1 MSQYKTLVL
10 SESPSSESE
19 VDWSP
24 TNELLSES
32 LVPTTGRGSIDQGE
46 SSNQSANAFP
56 CELLSELPETLTI
69 ELGLIVPRLGE
80 LPNELRTTQQENN
93 AHSVSPGDSETAS
106 GLGELPSESRVTLT
120 EGELPSRS
128 LASTLETVESVEKEA
143 WEQGAGSKGDSSDG
157 DSTPPYRDA
166 LSRSG
171 GKRPMFRSAPQ
182 QGEGVIS
189 PCSLP
194 PSPCLF
200 VDVAATET
208 PETRLPMELLPQIPD
223 SLTGSALARRLGV
236 SAGSISRN
244 KTKDNFGQWTSQHD
258 PDGITWHFDAHTFR
272 RSLE

>member
-24 TNELLSES
+24 TPEPPSES
-32 LVPTTGRGSIDQGE
+32 LVPTTGRGSIDKRE

-56 CELLSELPETLTI
+56 CELLSESPETLTV

-93 AHSVSPGDSETAS
+93 AHSVSHQDSETAS
-106 GLGELPSESRVTLT
+106 GLGELPSESRVTLA

-128 LASTLETVESVEKEA
+128 LPSTLETVES
-143 WEQGAGSKGDSSDG
+143 
-157 DSTPPYRDA
+157 
-166 LSRSG
+166 
-171 GKRPMFRSAPQ
+171 
-182 QGEGVIS
+182 
-189 PCSLP
+189 
-194 PSPCLF
+194 

-208 PETRLPMELLPQIPD
+208 PETHLPMELRPQIPD
-223 SLTGSALARRLGV
+223 SLTGSALARRLSV